1 MEMLYTSYLKTM
13 SRFPPACPSLPP
25 NGRSPEH
32 LRTLSRQLGRPPI
45 RDPRGGLASP
55 PCHRALAS
63 PRAPWSFGIV
73 GLER

>member
-1 MEMLYTSYLKTM
+1 MLYTSYLKTM
-13 SRFPPACPSLPP
+13 SRLPTCMSQPATKREEPGASADSEQAA
-25 NGRSPEH
+25 RAAS
-32 LRTLSRQLGRPPI
+32 I

-55 PCHRALAS
+55 PCHHALAS